1 MLSFVEIPQHG
12 VAVFASGR
20 AEGTVGRNRDRVQ
33 VTSVTDV
40 IRLQLAI
47 GQIPDLKQGKRNRK

>member
-12 VAVFASGR
+12 VAVFATGS
-20 AEGTVGRNRDRVQ
+20 AKGTVGRDRDRVQ

-40 IRLQLAI
+40 VRLQLTI
-47 GQIPDLKQGKRNRK
+47 GQIPNLGRRGEGR